1 MNTCIH
7 WHRHISSNTIL
18 VNKMYNCQS
27 FRSTWVTP
35 FRSIWVHTLPEYLS
49 SHPSAALEFTHFR
62 STWGHTLP
70 KHLSSHTSGALEFT
84 HFRSTW
90 VHIRFLVVFVFVFI
104 GLFFYVVFYR
114 SLSVPFVLSFKYC
127 VLSSFF
133 DLRIQISPLV
143 SSYIG
148 INKNNNKITE
158 LRTILQRE
166 SQNS

>member
-7 WHRHISSNTIL
+7 RHRHISSNTIL

-49 SHPSAALEFTHFR
+49 SHPSA
-62 STWGHTLP
+62 
-70 KHLSSHTSGALEFT
+70 ALEFT